1 MKQTKENTLKSVP
14 KSIFFGTI
22 LRDIVKYEFDYILTD
37 NNIVIYAE
45 GREVISYKQENLR
58 NDFLDYLVYSFS
70 RR

>member
-1 MKQTKENTLKSVP
+1 MHKENTLKSVP

-22 LRDIVKYEFDYILTD
+22 LRDIVKYEFNYILND
-37 NNIVIYAE
+37 NNIVIFAE
-45 GREVISYKQENLR
+45 GIEVISYHQQNLR